1 MAPTLMCH
9 ETQEIGVERLGQQ
22 ESSRYSKIHGQRPG
36 TVLDRHRDG
45 RHIALQALDVPLDRA
60 GIWDTQSRK
69 LVWEPKD
76 TVALGWTSGGDQIV
90 AVTHCYRGSARHPRQ
105 FLAIPESEVG
115 YELRLASWPGLE
127 PLASCELHLA
137 KGWLDWVGASPA
149 GNRAA
154 VRWINE
160 DRGGFILV
168 EINRTAIKQLDGA
181 EYHTTPNNISLPVFA
196 PDGRNIVLACGRSDW
211 WTTEEQEPLEGAT
224 HEVGHIAVYE
234 MDLGPV
240 REERVRVT
248 IPNGW
253 SPADPESPEAH
264 LLGDPRFIGP
274 STFAIGLPNGEER
287 SFDIDA
293 LGRPQGE

>member
-1 MAPTLMCH
+1 MAPTLMGH
-9 ETQEIGVERLGQQ
+9 ETEEIGVERLSQQ

-69 LVWEPKD
+69 LIWEPKD
-76 TVALGWTSGGDQIV
+76 TVALGWTSVGDEV
-90 AVTHCYRGSARHPRQ
+90 FAVTHRYKGSARHPRQ

-127 PLASCELHLA
+127 PVASCELHLA
-137 KGWLDWVGASPA
+137 NGWLDWVGASPA

-160 DRGGFILV
+160 DSGGFILV
-168 EINRTAIKQLDGA
+168 EINRTANNQLHGA
-181 EYHTTPNNISLPVFA
+181 EYHTTPNNISVPVFA

-211 WTTEEQEPLEGAT
+211 WTTDEPEPLEGAT

-234 MDLGPV
+234 MDFGPV

-248 IPNGW
+248 IPSGW
-253 SPADPESPEAH
+253 SPADPESPEAQ
-264 LLGDPRFIGP
+264 LLGDARFIGP
-274 STFAIGLPNGEER
+274 TTFAIALPNGEER
-287 SFDIDA
+287 SFDIDT
-293 LGRPQGE
+293 LGRLQ

>member
-1 MAPTLMCH
+1 MAPTLICH
-9 ETQEIGVERLGQQ
+9 GTQEIGLERLTAQ

-90 AVTHCYRGSARHPRQ
+90 AVTHGYRGSARHPRQ
-105 FLAIPESEVG
+105 FLTIPESEIG
-115 YELRLASWPGLE
+115 YELRLTSWPDRE

-154 VRWINE
+154 VRWISE
-160 DRGGFILV
+160 DGGGFILV
-168 EINRTAIKQLDGA
+168 EIHRAANKQLDGA
-181 EYHTTPNNISLPVFA
+181 AYHTSPNNISVPVFA

-211 WTTEEQEPLEGAT
+211 WTTEEQEPLEAAT
-224 HEVGHIAVYE
+224 HVVGHIAVYE
-234 MDLGPV
+234 MDFGPV

-248 IPNGW
+248 IP
-253 SPADPESPEAH
+253 EAGH
-264 LLGDPRFIGP
+264 QPIRKVLKRNF
-274 STFAIGLPNGEER
+274 
-287 SFDIDA
+287 
-293 LGRPQGE
+293 

>member
-1 MAPTLMCH
+1 MGH
-9 ETQEIGVERLGQQ
+9 ETQEIRVERLSQQ

-76 TVALGWTSGGDQIV
+76 TVALGWTSGGDQILS
-90 AVTHCYRGSARHPRQ
+90 VTHRYRGSARHPRQ
-105 FLAIPESEVG
+105 FLTVPDSEVG
-115 YELRLASWPGLE
+115 YELRFASWPGLE

-137 KGWLDWVGASPA
+137 KGWFDWVGVSPA

-160 DRGGFILV
+160 EGGGFILV
-168 EINRTAIKQLDGA
+168 EINRTASKQLDGA
-181 EYHTTPNNISLPVFA
+181 EYHTTPNNISVPVFA

-211 WTTEEQEPLEGAT
+211 WSTQEQEPLEGAT
-224 HEVGHIAVYE
+224 LAVGHIAVYE
-234 MDLGPV
+234 MDFGPV
-240 REERVRVT
+240 REEGVRVT
-248 IPNGW
+248 IPSGW
-253 SPADPESPEAH
+253 SPADPGSPEAQ
-264 LLGDPRFIGP
+264 LLGDPRFTGP
-274 STFAIGLPNGEER
+274 TTFAIGLPNGEER
-287 SFDIDA
+287 SFDTDA
-293 LGRPQGE
+293 LGRL

>member
-1 MAPTLMCH
+1 MAPTLRGH
-9 ETQEIGVERLGQQ
+9 ETQEIGVERLNQQ

-76 TVALGWTSGGDQIV
+76 TVALGWTSGGAQIV
-90 AVTHCYRGSARHPRQ
+90 TVTHRYRGSARHPSQ
-105 FLAIPESEVG
+105 FLTIPESEIG
-115 YELRLASWPGLE
+115 YELQLASWPSLE

-137 KGWLDWVGASPA
+137 TGWLDWVGASPA

-160 DRGGFILV
+160 ESGGFILV
-168 EINRTAIKQLDGA
+168 EINRMAIKQLDGA
-181 EYHTTPNNISLPVFA
+181 EYHTTPNNISVPVFT

-211 WTTEEQEPLEGAT
+211 WATEEQEPLEDGP

-234 MDLGPV
+234 MDFGPV
-240 REERVRVT
+240 RVEPVRVT
-248 IPNGW
+248 IPSGW
-253 SPADPESPEAH
+253 SPADPESPEAQ

-274 STFAIGLPNGEER
+274 TTFAIGLPNGEER

-293 LGRPQGE
+293 LGRLQ